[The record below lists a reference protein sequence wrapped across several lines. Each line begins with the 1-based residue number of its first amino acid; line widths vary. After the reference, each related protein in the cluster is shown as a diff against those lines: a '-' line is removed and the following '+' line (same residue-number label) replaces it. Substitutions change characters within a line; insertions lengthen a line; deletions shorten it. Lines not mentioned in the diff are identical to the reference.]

1 MISIGDQN
9 QLLIQ
14 IGNKLPKEI
23 TVYAI
28 GGTAMMFLG
37 LKDATMDIDLVFT
50 NKKEIKMFKEAA
62 ISLGYREMD
71 SARVYGVQN
80 NCPEMIS
87 LGTSHFDLF
96 TLKVIDFIFSK
107 NMQERAT
114 QTHQFGKNLKLK
126 IADKHD
132 IIIMKCATRRMKD
145 EEDIVNIVKYNPPIE
160 WDTIIKEIKVQVSL
174 GKETAFLEM
183 GNVIEK
189 LIYTHKLDV
198 PKSTL
203 GTFFSLLEEQIK
215 RKSQNNFKLAEKG
228 KKIKKPA

>member
-14 IGNKLPKEI
+14 IGNKLPEEI
-23 TVYAI
+23 TIYAI

-37 LKDATMDIDLVFT
+37 LKDVTKDIDLVFT
-50 NKKEIKMFKEAA
+50 DKKERKMFKEAA
-62 ISLGYREMD
+62 ISLGYKEMD
-71 SARVYGVQN
+71 SAIVYGVQN
-80 NCPEMIS
+80 NRPEMIT

-96 TLKVIDFIFSK
+96 SLEVIDFIFSK

-114 QTHQFGKNLKLK
+114 QIHQFGKNLKLK

-145 EEDIVNIVKYNPPIE
+145 EDDIVNIVKNNPPIN
-160 WDTIIKEIKVQVSL
+160 WDIIIKEIKFQVDL
-174 GKETAFLEM
+174 GKEIAFMEM

-198 PKSTL
+198 SKSIL
-203 GTFFSLLEEQIK
+203 NTFFSLLKEQVD
-215 RKSQNNFKLAEKG
+215 RKKENNDKF
-228 KKIKKPA
+228 